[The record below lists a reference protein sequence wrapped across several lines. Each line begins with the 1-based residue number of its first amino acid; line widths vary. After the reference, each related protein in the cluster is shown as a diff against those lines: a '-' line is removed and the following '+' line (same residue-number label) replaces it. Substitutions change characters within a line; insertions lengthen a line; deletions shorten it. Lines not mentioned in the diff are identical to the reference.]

1 MESVSNVCETVF
13 ADKDCSGKDAL
24 SLVPPRFT
32 IEYFKRASIPD
43 IVGEETILRLY
54 EALSKAA
61 HAPNNTEY
69 VDKLATVMTYL
80 VVAVEEVG
88 EGDPL
93 TCCAKVMAF
102 GADKYSRHNWKKGF
116 RSSFMIDAAQRHL
129 RRIIVNAEFLDDES
143 GEHHLSH
150 VCFCVAMLLEM
161 YYKGYGENDLY
172 TVEP

>member
-24 SLVPPRFT
+24 SMVPTRFT
-32 IEYFKRASIPD
+32 KEYFKRASIPD
-43 IVGEETILRLY
+43 IVVSWTIPRLY

-61 HAPNNTEY
+61 HATNNPEY
-69 VDKLATVMTYL
+69 EDELATVMTYL
-80 VVAVEEVG
+80 VAAIEEVG

-102 GADKYSRHNWKKGF
+102 GAEKYARNNWKKGF
-116 RSSFMIDAAQRHL
+116 RWSLMIDAALRHL
-129 RRIIVNAEFLDDES
+129 RRIIVNAEFLDEES